1 MKFTIKSM
9 IVMNVWNNRGISMKR
24 TCLNTE
30 LSEANV
36 NQVVTLLGWVSKRR
50 NFGSILFIDLR
61 DRSGIIQI
69 MVPDADKVPDVRNE
83 YVIQVTGT
91 VKLKE
96 QPNEKLKTGAIEVVA
111 EEIVVINTAKTT
123 PLIIADETDALEDTR
138 LKYRYLDLRRPCM
151 QKYFDIRDQIKI
163 STHSYLHNL
172 QFIEVETPMLCASSP
187 EGAKE
192 YLVPSRIH
200 HGSFYALPQSP
211 QMFKQLLMVA
221 GFERYYQIAR
231 CFRDEDLRADRQPD
245 FTQIDIETSFLD
257 QQQFLEMMEGLIHEI
272 FINTI
277 GYDVKLPL
285 RQMPYKE
292 AMERFGSDKPDT
304 RFGIE
309 LHDLKEVFKDTTFEA
324 YKTAEAIKGICVPGV
339 AMETSRK
346 VIDNLTLEAKKYGLG
361 GLAVLKK
368 ENGELSGSFV
378 KFLLDAEKVALNQEF
393 DMHDGDVLIISAGP
407 YNRVT
412 PLLGALRLQYGKQ
425 LGLIK
430 PGTYD
435 LLWVVD
441 FPMFERDVESGVI
454 VATHHPFTRPKDEDV
469 QYLDTDPT
477 KVISYAYDIVIN
489 GYEAGG
495 GTLRIYDQ
503 DIQKKIFNILGL
515 SDEEVEKKFGYF
527 VNALK
532 YGTPPHAGMA
542 FGLDRLAMILGGT
555 DNIRDVIAFPKNL
568 AGVDPMSMAPT
579 EVTAQQLEDLGIVI
593 KDKE

>member
-1 MKFTIKSM
+1 
-9 IVMNVWNNRGISMKR
+9 MKR

-30 LSEANV
+30 LSEKNV
-36 NQVVTLLGWVSKRR
+36 GQVVTLLGWVSKRR

-96 QPNEKLKTGAIEVVA
+96 QANEKLKTGKIEVVA
-111 EEIVVINTAKTT
+111 DEIVVVNTAKNT

-138 LKYRYLDLRRPCM
+138 LKYRYLDLRRPIM
-151 QKYFDIRDQIKI
+151 QHYFDIRDTIKI
-163 STHSYLHNL
+163 TTHKYLHEHN
-172 QFIEVETPMLCASSP
+172 FIEIETPMLCASSP

-192 YLVPSRIH
+192 YLVPSRVH
-200 HGSFYALPQSP
+200 PGQFYALPQSP
-211 QMFKQLLMVA
+211 QMFKQLLMVG

-257 QQQFLEMMEGLIHEI
+257 QDQFLELMEGLIKDI
-272 FINTI
+272 FKNTI
-277 GYDVKLPL
+277 GYDVQLPL
-285 RQMPYKE
+285 RQMTYKE

-309 LHDLKEVFKDTTFEA
+309 LHDLKEVFKNTTFEA
-324 YKTAEAIKGICVPGV
+324 YKNAEAIKGICVPGV
-339 AMETSRK
+339 AVETSRK
-346 VIDNLTLEAKKYGLG
+346 VIDNLTLEAKKFGLG
-361 GLAVLKK
+361 GLAVLKM
-368 ENGELSGSFV
+368 ENGELSGSFA
-378 KFLLDAEKVALNQEF
+378 KFLLEEEKPALIKELGVN
-393 DMHDGDVLIISAGP
+393 DGDILIIAAGP

-412 PLLGALRLQYGKQ
+412 PLLGAIRLQYGKQ

-430 PGTYD
+430 PNTFD
-435 LLWVVD
+435 LLWVID
-441 FPMFERDVESGVI
+441 FPMFERDIETGNM
-454 VATHHPFTRPKDEDV
+454 VASHHPFTRPKDEDLHW
-469 QYLDTDPT
+469 LDEDPT
-477 KVISYAYDIVIN
+477 KMLSYAYDIVIN

-503 DIQKKIFNILGL
+503 NVQKKIFNILGL
-515 SDEEVEKKFGYF
+515 SDEEVKEKFGYF
-527 VNALK
+527 VDALQ
-532 YGTPPHAGMA
+532 YGTPPHGGMA

-568 AGVDPMSMAPT
+568 AAVCPMSGAPT
-579 EVTAQQLEDLGIVI
+579 SVTEQQLLDLGIEI
-593 KDKE
+593 KKQ

>member
-1 MKFTIKSM
+1 ME
-9 IVMNVWNNRGISMKR
+9 R
-24 TCLNTE
+24 TCRNTE
-30 LSEANV
+30 LSLKEV
-36 NQVVTLLGWVSKRR
+36 GRKVTLLGWVARRR
-50 NFGSILFIDLR
+50 NLGAILFIDLR

-69 MVPDADKVPDVRNE
+69 MVPEGKEVPDIRNE
-83 YVIQVTGT
+83 YVIQVKGT
-91 VKLKE
+91 VSKKDV
-96 QPNEKLKTGAIEVVA
+96 PNPKLKTGEIEVIADSIEVV
-111 EEIVVINTAKTT
+111 NTAILT
-123 PLIIADETDALEDTR
+123 PLIVADETDALEDTR

-163 STHSYLHNL
+163 STHKYLHEH
-172 QFIEVETPMLCASSP
+172 QFIEIETPMLCASSP

-200 HGSFYALPQSP
+200 HGAFYALPQSP

-257 QQQFLEMMEGLIHEI
+257 QDEFLTLMEGLIHEI
-272 FINTI
+272 FMNTI

-309 LHDLKEVFKDTTFEA
+309 LHDLKAVFKGTTFEA

-339 AMETSRK
+339 AAETSRK
-346 VIDNLTLEAKKYGLG
+346 VIDNLTLEAKKFGLG

-368 ENGELSGSFV
+368 ENGELLGSFV
-378 KFLLDAEKVALNQEF
+378 KFLSDAEKAALIQELEAN
-393 DMHDGDVLIISAGP
+393 DGDVLIISAGP

-412 PLLGALRLQYGKQ
+412 PLLGALRLQYGRQ

-430 PGTYD
+430 PNTYD

-441 FPMFERDVESGVI
+441 FPMFERDVESGAI
-454 VATHHPFTRPKDEDV
+454 VATHHPFTRPKDEDLK
-469 QYLDTDPT
+469 YLDTDPT

-503 DIQKKIFNILGL
+503 GIQKKIFNILGL

-532 YGTPPHAGMA
+532 YGTPPHGGMA

-555 DNIRDVIAFPKNL
+555 NNIRDVIAFPKNL
-568 AGVDPMSMAPT
+568 AAVDPMSMAPT
-579 EVTAQQLEDLGIVI
+579 EVTQQQLDDLGIII
-593 KDKE
+593 KDKEEL

>member
-1 MKFTIKSM
+1 MQM
-9 IVMNVWNNRGISMKR
+9 QERGEIVMERSCR
-24 TCLNTE
+24 NTE
-30 LSEANV
+30 LSIKDV
-36 NQVVTLLGWVSKRR
+36 GRQVTLLGWVAKRR
-50 NFGSILFIDLR
+50 NLGSILFIDLR

-69 MVPDADKVPDVRNE
+69 MVKDADKVPDMRNE
-83 YVIQVTGT
+83 YVLQVKGT
-91 VKLKE
+91 VSRRE
-96 QPNEKLKTGAIEVVA
+96 MPNPKMKTGEIEVVA
-111 EEIVVINTAKTT
+111 DEIIVVNTAKTT

-163 STHSYLHNL
+163 SVHSYLHKL

-192 YLVPSRIH
+192 YLVPSRLH

-257 QQQFLEMMEGLIHEI
+257 QEQFLEMMEGLIHEI
-272 FINTI
+272 FMNTI

-285 RQMPYKE
+285 RQIPYKE

-309 LHDLKEVFKDTTFEA
+309 LHDLKAIFKDTTFEA

-339 AMETSRK
+339 AAETSRK
-346 VIDNLTLEAKKYGLG
+346 VIDNLTLEAKKFGLG

-368 ENGELSGSFV
+368 ENGELTGSFA
-378 KFLLDAEKVALNQEF
+378 KFLLDGEKVALNKEF
-393 DMHDGDVLIISAGP
+393 DIHDGDVLLISAGP

-430 PGTYD
+430 PNTYD

-441 FPMFERDVESGVI
+441 FPMFERDVESGSI

-469 QYLDTDPT
+469 KYLDSDPT

-503 DIQKKIFNILGL
+503 DVQKKIFNILGL

-579 EVTAQQLEDLGIVI
+579 EVTQQQLDDLGIVI
-593 KDKE
+593 KDE

>member
-1 MKFTIKSM
+1 ME
-9 IVMNVWNNRGISMKR
+9 R
-24 TCLNTE
+24 TCRNTD
-30 LSEANV
+30 LSV
-36 NQVVTLLGWVSKRR
+36 KDVGRKVTLVGWAAKRR
-50 NFGSILFIDLR
+50 NLGSILFIDLR

-69 MVPDADKVPDVRNE
+69 MVKDADKCPDIRNE
-83 YVIQVTGT
+83 YVLQVKGT
-91 VKLKE
+91 VSKKE
-96 QPNEKLKTGAIEVVA
+96 VPNPNLKTGDIEVIA
-111 EEIVVINTAKTT
+111 DEIVVVNTAITT
-123 PLIIADETDALEDTR
+123 PLIVADETDALEDTR

-163 STHSYLHNL
+163 SVHSYLHKL

-192 YLVPSRIH
+192 YLVPSRLH
-200 HGSFYALPQSP
+200 HGCFYALPQSP

-257 QQQFLEMMEGLIHEI
+257 QDQFLEMMEGLIHEI
-272 FINTI
+272 FMNTI

-309 LHDLKEVFKDTTFEA
+309 LHDLKQLFKETTFEA
-324 YKTAEAIKGICVPGV
+324 YKNAEAIKGICVPGV
-339 AMETSRK
+339 AEQTSRK
-346 VIDNLTLEAKKYGLG
+346 VIDNLTLEAKKFSLG
-361 GLAVLKK
+361 GLAVIKK
-368 ENGELSGSFV
+368 ENGELTGSFV
-378 KFLLDAEKVALNQEF
+378 KFLSDVEKAALIKEF
-393 DMHDGDVLIISAGP
+393 NFQDGDIVIISAGP

-435 LLWVVD
+435 LLWIVD
-441 FPMFERDVESGVI
+441 FPMFERDVESGSI
-454 VATHHPFTRPKDEDV
+454 VATHHPFTRPKDEDIK
-469 QYLDTDPT
+469 YLDEDPT

-495 GTLRIYDQ
+495 GTLRIYNQ

-515 SDEEVEKKFGYF
+515 TDEEVEKKFGYF

-579 EVTAQQLEDLGIVI
+579 EVTPQQLEDLGIVI
-593 KDKE
+593 KD